1 MTSRSGT
8 AEKVRYEV
16 HLPGIA
22 TYTKQSTYFVYVNV
36 EPGRDELRMMDIA
49 LGRALRRAGASGLM
63 FLYPKYHDSLVRMYE
78 SGRERTASE
87 FYVKRTDEQP
97 TLIGDAG
104 PLEPLE
110 GRTAYAVD
118 PSRQHPV
125 GVPCAAA
132 QGKPAQPAGAVQLG
146 LFE

>member
-97 TLIGDAG
+97 KLIGDAG
-104 PLEPLE
+104 PL
-110 GRTAYAVD
+110 D
-118 PSRQHPV
+118 PAGEEMS
-125 GVPCAAA
+125 CAAA